1 MSVDLL
7 RSLLLCVVIYAK
19 KKRKKKLGLYS
30 ASSDRLLALPP
41 RCWSRLSVIISNG
54 QQVFAFVFLTHTHTH
69 NKFPFSFFG
78 GVGGRLARPR
88 QGGNVLIRCT
98 FDFGWYG
105 RLGERVAGLK
115 PQSLLGPVRRR
126 RRRSRCRRR
135 CRRRVQT
142 LEEKVNFFIESC

>member
-69 NKFPFSFFG
+69 TTNFLFLFL
-78 GVGGRLARPR
+78 GVWGEKLARPR

-126 RRRSRCRRR
+126 SRCRRR